1 MAEWVDDFGNRLV
14 NVHSDG
20 ACGRLH
26 CTIHS
31 PSNHAM
37 TEFPQLWRVD
47 RRIMERICPHGIGH
61 PDPDEVRVF
70 DRTHGC
76 DGCCVEESRRDGI
89 E

>member
-14 NVHSDG
+14 NVHNDG

-26 CTIHS
+26 CTLHN
-31 PSNHAM
+31 PSNHIM
-37 TEFPQLWRVD
+37 VEFPQLWRED

-61 PDPDEVRVF
+61 PDPDEVRNF
-70 DRTHGC
+70 NKMHGC
-76 DGCCVEESRRDGI
+76 DGCCREESRKNGI